1 MYFRLTYNSGRSV
14 RQVDM
19 DQTLDKSPYKVG
31 DKVWVKISSN
41 DPQTLPSNNMTA
53 AMQNLWFN
61 QGQGQT
67 EGDAYL
73 DYVRENNDLKASFK
87 KEQDDEEQRLLC
99 LPSLKL
105 RSLDSGVDSG
115 VDSGLDSALDS
126 ALDSGLDPGLD
137 CSLQAMPPTPPQ
149 AKEQSDS
156 DPLIIFMTGDDK
168 SPPEVVTLTSQSSPR
183 TDSLGE
189 VLAPELAQSK
199 NLPSSQQSSKSP
211 GLVPSEVTKLST
223 PSQFSRSVLPPA
235 KDIAPV
241 NIISDHLEPATD
253 HTLQIS
259 RSVLPP
265 ATDIAPVNII
275 AEHLGPATD
284 HTLQQSQ
291 VEINP
296 TVKPSSNLS
305 PNSHKNIS
313 STLTNPD
320 ILSPGRIVVPM
331 DIKCH
336 GCNTM
341 VEEGTMTEAK
351 RLHIGQEGKSPV
363 FLYLLNCPCCHKEFS
378 FRGEPMSKS
387 YVTVA
392 GCEIY
397 TGQVQLLHFYPT
409 FSQS

>member
-223 PSQFSRSVLPPA
+223 PSQLSRSVVPLAKDIAPVNIFSEHLEPATDLTLQISLSVLPPA
-235 KDIAPV
+235 KDIAPI
-241 NIISDHLEPATD
+241 NIIS
-253 HTLQIS
+253 
-259 RSVLPP
+259 
-265 ATDIAPVNII
+265 
-275 AEHLGPATD
+275 EHLGPATD
-284 HTLQQSQ
+284 HTLQISSSVLPPAKDQTHLHPISGAVYPDQLNVMAPELPSSDFSPTLAEAVSQSDQ
-291 VEINP
+291 SPTSQQQNIRFVIIFAYSDIFSQLLCIPEINFIP
-296 TVKPSSNLS
+296 ILQ
-305 PNSHKNIS
+305 IS
-313 STLTNPD
+313 WKT
-320 ILSPGRIVVPM
+320 
-331 DIKCH
+331 CH
-336 GCNTM
+336 
-341 VEEGTMTEAK
+341 
-351 RLHIGQEGKSPV
+351 
-363 FLYLLNCPCCHKEFS
+363 
-378 FRGEPMSKS
+378 S
-387 YVTVA
+387 Y
-392 GCEIY
+392 GY
-397 TGQVQLLHFYPT
+397 QVQYLPHHYGGGNYV
-409 FSQS
+409 QC